1 MLHSHLECM
10 TVTEGW
16 QVQAQA
22 LTLPNAVDILSVF
35 VKKP

>member
-1 MLHSHLECM
+1 MLHSHLESM
-10 TVTEGW
+10 TVTQGL
-16 QVQAQA
+16 QVLAQV